1 MKRQLIDVS
10 LPHQYFS
17 ASLSPSLPL
26 SLKINKILKEIY
38 HANHNLK
45 MAGVITLI
53 SDKIDFKTKIVS
65 RAKKGYIIKI
75 KGPICQ
81 EDITT
86 TINIYAPNNRL
97 QNT

>member
-1 MKRQLIDVS
+1 MKRQLVDVS

-45 MAGVITLI
+45 MTGVITLI
-53 SDKIDFKTKIVS
+53 SDKIDFKTKIVPRDLI
-65 RAKKGYIIKI
+65 RAFYNDKKVH
-75 KGPICQ
+75 Q
-81 EDITT
+81 ECI
-86 TINIYAPNNRL
+86 L
-97 QNT
+97 

>member
-53 SDKIDFKTKIVS
+53 SDKIDFKTKIVPRDLR
-65 RAKKGYIIKI
+65 RAFYNDKKVH
-75 KGPICQ
+75 Q
-81 EDITT
+81 ECI
-86 TINIYAPNNRL
+86 L
-97 QNT
+97 